1 VAFHIYFIG
10 PDVLFTHKEQGAAM
24 HVKETTKYGVPA
36 FTTYISEQLSLT
48 SIKAPYDKVHDS
60 FGGFD
65 PYK

>member
-1 VAFHIYFIG
+1 M
-10 PDVLFTHKEQGAAM
+10 FTHKEQGAAM
-24 HVKETTKYGVPA
+24 HVRENTKFGVPA
-36 FTTYISEQLSLT
+36 YTTYVSEQLSLT